1 MDEESIIRDRVI
13 ISEASYKRLARVCQN
28 ICGDPGKYHGKEA
41 VIDAEFDVF
50 EAMISKLQLQAQMNG
65 QETAEYNRQEK
76 EIDDQFDALMATTA
90 ELEQTLA
97 EVQRV
102 RAQKEEYSEF
112 VDAMVRPK
120 KTFVEDED
128 GKSVPI
134 IAQLNASRAE
144 DSSHNQSLQE
154 EIGDLQRQRDNYV
167 EAWSER
173 RRRFD
178 EVVDKIRDYKTWVLT
193 QGGHEESEGSEDEE
207 NDEEKDED
215 KDDDEEMGG
224 GRQGGRK
231 ENENGKDNDDRDVQD
246 QAANNDRDSSEEA
259 SGDDGESAELTDH
272 PSEMEPLAMDTGA

>member
-65 QETAEYNRQEK
+65 QETAEYNRQEQ
-76 EIDDQFDALMATTA
+76 EIDKQFDALMATTA

-112 VDAMVRPK
+112 VDAMIRPK

-134 IAQLNASRAE
+134 IPQLNASRAE

-207 NDEEKDED
+207 KEE
-215 KDDDEEMGG
+215 DEEMEGTG
-224 GRQGGRK
+224 EGRQDGRK
-231 ENENGKDNDDRDVQD
+231 ENDNENDNDHDRQVQE
-246 QAANNDRDSSEEA
+246 QEANDENESSEEA
-259 SGDDGESAELTDH
+259 SGDDGESAELTDN
-272 PSEMEPLAMDTGA
+272 PNAIESLAMDTSA